1 MSDSV
6 VQGEW
11 ALVQFKPNSDA
22 VACRNLSR
30 QGFEVFLPRIEV
42 TSKTPSKF
50 VRSIKPLFPGYLFVR
65 INLDKGGWRAI
76 NSTYGVSRI
85 VTTAGKPTRVPSEL
99 VENIKRRCDAEDTV
113 QPMVDVKAGDEVTL
127 LHGPFAE
134 WVGKVVTLTPDN
146 RVWVLL
152 EILGRQTRVAVDA
165 GDLSRAK
172 P

>member
-30 QGFEVFLPRIEV
+30 QGFEIFLPRIEV
-42 TSKTPSKF
+42 TSKTAIKF
-50 VRSIKPLFPGYLFVR
+50 VRSLKPLFPGYLFVR
-65 INLDKGGWRAI
+65 INTEVGGWRAI

-85 VTTAGKPTRVPSEL
+85 VTTAGKPTRVPDEL
-99 VENIKRRCDAEDTV
+99 VDDIKRRCDSQNTIQQMDS
-113 QPMVDVKAGDEVTL
+113 VKPGDEVSL
-127 LHGPFAE
+127 KHGPFAD
-134 WVGKVVTLTPDN
+134 WVGKVVTLPSDN

-152 EILGRQTRVAVDA
+152 EILGRQTRVAVGT
-165 GDLSRAK
+165 GDLSK
-172 P
+172 V